1 LLAGVITE
9 MDGMKGVEQPKE
21 HYWNVFDHSVETV
34 ATVEFMLRESQW
46 KYGNSNLLA
55 VTLWSDDISI
65 YFDEEVSTGSNRR
78 MLLKLA
84 GLMHDVAKPLTK
96 TIEKTG
102 KMRFLGHAKEGAAI
116 AAAILQRLRFSS
128 REVRLV
134 ENLIYHHLRPA
145 QMSNE
150 DLPTSR
156 AIYRYFR
163 DTEGAGLDI
172 LFIALADYLATHGPN
187 LDVVEWKQHNQLIKY
202 IFTEHTKQQVKIL
215 PVKLIDGHDIM
226 DILGLGPGPVIGELL
241 AEVREAQAAGEV
253 STRAEAIALVRR
265 EIEKRHCSAAC

>member
-102 KMRFLGHAKEGAAI
+102 KMRFLGHAKEGAAM

-128 REVRLV
+128 REIRLV

-172 LFIALADYLATHGPN
+172 LFIALADYLATRGPN
-187 LDVVEWKQHNQLIKY
+187 LDVVEWKQHNQLIEY
-202 IFTEHTKQQVKIL
+202 VFTEHTKQQVKIL

-226 DILGLGPGPVIGELL
+226 DILGLDPGPVIGELL

-253 STRAEAIALVRR
+253 RTRAEAIALVRR